1 MMNCHISLQL
11 ENEALRSVWVRQG
24 QTVQVGRNEW
34 ADFKVPE
41 DQMMSRLHFAIE
53 SGSEF
58 CVLRDLGSR
67 NGTFVNGAP
76 VNSVQLSDGDQIL
89 AGQSR
94 FQVVLDNSS
103 PHGVIQQPSETPGE
117 HPESTRSPSH
127 PRPAPKP
134 VSSGDSVAS
143 IIQAI
148 RETGKLGSETI
159 LLDELERRASNYDDG
174 DDKTMVM
181 DGFEFL
187 ESSFSYDAFSSP
199 NGEVHYYSSH
209 DRARPLELARIL
221 ASRPGF
227 YLILNTRTL
236 NPETHAVISNPSSDR
251 QFTRLTNDLMLISQE
266 GSVDRRLEIFS
277 QNWGRDTMVGIVSRL
292 ADEHLVERIRLCA
305 QEFMLPSRM
314 LQSIRSATPDQ
325 LLRSMADLDAI
336 LLEDDSYEK
345 WAVVL
350 NPLVNSNWESL
361 GFPGPPERIVKS
373 GTETN

>member
-1 MMNCHISLQL
+1 MNCHISLQL
-11 ENEALRSVWVRQG
+11 GNQTLRSVWVRHG

-53 SGSEF
+53 SKSDS
-58 CVLRDLGSR
+58 CVIRDLGSR

-76 VNSVQLSDGDQIL
+76 VDSCQLSDGDQIL

-103 PHGVIQQPSETPGE
+103 PHSVRRQPSGTSDK
-117 HPESTRSPSH
+117 HPEPARSRSQSP
-127 PRPAPKP
+127 PATKTVQPD
-134 VSSGDSVAS
+134 DSVAS

-159 LLDELERRASNYDDG
+159 LLDELERRASDANDG
-174 DDKTMVM
+174 DDQTMVI

-187 ESSFSYDAFSSP
+187 ESSFSYDAFASP
-199 NGEVHYYSSH
+199 NGAVHYYSSQY
-209 DRARPLELARIL
+209 RARPIELARIL

-236 NPETHAVISNPSSDR
+236 NHGPNEVESDPSSGR
-251 QFTRLTNDLMLISQE
+251 QFTRLTNDLLLISNE

-277 QNWGRDTMVGIVSRL
+277 QAWGRDALVGVVSRL
-292 ADEHLVERIRLCA
+292 ADEHLVERIRSCA
-305 QEFMLPSRM
+305 QEFMHPSRI
-314 LQSIRSATPDQ
+314 LESIRSATPNQ
-325 LLRSMADLDAI
+325 LLHSMADLDAI
-336 LLEDDSYEK
+336 MLEDETFEK

-350 NPLVNSNWESL
+350 NPLNNSNWQSL
-361 GFPGPPERIVKS
+361 GFPGPPERTVKS
-373 GTETN
+373 GKETN